1 MKLKYYL
8 RGLGVGIVVTAVILT
23 IANHLGNKMSDE
35 DIIKR
40 AAKLGMVMKEDE
52 SLFPPTEPET
62 TTPEPTSPSPAEQET
77 TAVKPAEQET
87 TAVKPA
93 EPETTTPEPTT
104 PVPTEPETTTPV
116 PAEPQTSGIV
126 IHTATITVTSGMY
139 SEAVSQ
145 KLEEAGIV
153 KNWREFNEYLTSNGY
168 SERLQTGTHSFNSEM
183 GYNEIAEILVSR

>member
-62 TTPEPTSPSPAEQET
+62 TTPEPTTPQP
-77 TAVKPAEQET
+77 
-87 TAVKPA
+87 
-93 EPETTTPEPTT
+93 TTPEPTT

>member
-62 TTPEPTSPSPAEQET
+62 TTPEPTSPSPTEQDT
-77 TAVKPAEQET
+77 TAVKPA
-87 TAVKPA
+87 
-93 EPETTTPEPTT
+93 
-104 PVPTEPETTTPV
+104 EPETTTPV
-116 PAEPQTSGIV
+116 PAEPQTSGVV

-168 SERLQTGTHSFNSEM
+168 AERLQTGTHSFNSEM
-183 GYNEIAEILVSR
+183 GFNEIAEILVTR

>member
-62 TTPEPTSPSPAEQET
+62 TTPEPTSPSPAEQD
-77 TAVKPAEQET
+77 T

-104 PVPTEPETTTPV
+104 PVP
-116 PAEPQTSGIV
+116 AEPQTSGVV

-145 KLEEAGIV
+145 RLEEAGIV

-168 SERLQTGTHSFNSEM
+168 AERLQTGTHSFNSEM
-183 GYNEIAEILVSR
+183 DFNEIAEILVSR

>member
-93 EPETTTPEPTT
+93 EQETTTPEPTT

>member
-52 SLFPPTEPET
+52 SLFP
-62 TTPEPTSPSPAEQET
+62 S
-77 TAVKPAEQET
+77 
-87 TAVKPA
+87 
-93 EPETTTPEPTT
+93 
-104 PVPTEPETTTPV
+104 TEPETTTPV
-116 PAEPQTSGIV
+116 PAEPQTSGVV

-145 KLEEAGIV
+145 RLEEAGIV

-168 SERLQTGTHSFNSEM
+168 AERLQTGTHSFNSEM
-183 GYNEIAEILVSR
+183 DFKEIAEILVSR

>member
-52 SLFPPTEPET
+52 SLFPPT
-62 TTPEPTSPSPAEQET
+62 
-77 TAVKPAEQET
+77 
-87 TAVKPA
+87 

-168 SERLQTGTHSFNSEM
+168 AERLQTGTHSFNSEM

>member
-8 RGLGVGIVVTAVILT
+8 RGLGVGIVVTAIILT

-40 AAKLGMVMKEDE
+40 AGKLGMVMKEDE

-62 TTPEPTSPSPAEQET
+62 TTPEPTSPVTTEPDT
-77 TAVKPAEQET
+77 TAVKPEES
-87 TAVKPA
+87 
-93 EPETTTPEPTT
+93 ETT
-104 PVPTEPETTTPV
+104 PVPTEPETTTPE
-116 PAEPQTSGIV
+116 PATPAPTEPETPEVI

-145 KLEEAGIV
+145 KLEEAGIIS
-153 KNWREFNEYLTSNGY
+153 NWREFNEYLTGNGY
-168 SERLQTGTHSFNSEM
+168 AERLQTGTHSFNSGMSFNEM
-183 GYNEIAEILVSR
+183 AEILVSR

>member
-8 RGLGVGIVVTAVILT
+8 RGLGIGIVVTAVILT

-62 TTPEPTSPSPAEQET
+62 TEPEPTSPSPAEQD
-77 TAVKPAEQET
+77 T

-104 PVPTEPETTTPV
+104 PEPTEPETTTPV
-116 PAEPQTSGIV
+116 PAEPQTSGVV

-168 SERLQTGTHSFNSEM
+168 AERLQTGTHSFNSEM
-183 GYNEIAEILVSR
+183 DFKEIAEILVSR

>member
-8 RGLGVGIVVTAVILT
+8 RGLGVGIVVTAVILA

-62 TTPEPTSPSPAEQET
+62 TIPEPTSPSPTEQD
-77 TAVKPAEQET
+77 T

-116 PAEPQTSGIV
+116 PAEPQTSGVV

-145 KLEEAGIV
+145 RLEEAGIV

-168 SERLQTGTHSFNSEM
+168 AERLQTGTHSFNSEM
-183 GYNEIAEILVSR
+183 DFNEIAEILVSR

>member
-62 TTPEPTSPSPAEQET
+62 TAPEPTSPSPAEQDT
-77 TAVKPAEQET
+77 TAVKPAEQ
-87 TAVKPA
+87 
-93 EPETTTPEPTT
+93 ETTTPEPTT

-116 PAEPQTSGIV
+116 PAEPQTSGVV

-145 KLEEAGIV
+145 RLEEAGIV

-168 SERLQTGTHSFNSEM
+168 AERLQTGTHSFNSEM
-183 GYNEIAEILVSR
+183 DFNEIAEILVSR

>member
-87 TAVKPA
+87 T
-93 EPETTTPEPTT
+93 
-104 PVPTEPETTTPV
+104 TPV
-116 PAEPQTSGIV
+116 PAEPQTSGVV

-168 SERLQTGTHSFNSEM
+168 AERLQTGTHSFNSEM
-183 GYNEIAEILVSR
+183 DFNEIAEILVSR

>member
-52 SLFPPTEPET
+52 SLFPPTEPEI
-62 TTPEPTSPSPAEQET
+62 TTPEPTSPSPTEQD
-77 TAVKPAEQET
+77 T

-93 EPETTTPEPTT
+93 EPETTTPV
-104 PVPTEPETTTPV
+104 PV
-116 PAEPQTSGIV
+116 EPQTSGVV

-145 KLEEAGIV
+145 RLEEAGIV

-168 SERLQTGTHSFNSEM
+168 AERLQTGTHSFNSEM
-183 GYNEIAEILVSR
+183 DFNEIAEILVSR

>member
-62 TTPEPTSPSPAEQET
+62 TTPEPTSPSPAEQDT

-87 TAVKPA
+87 T
-93 EPETTTPEPTT
+93 T
-104 PVPTEPETTTPV
+104 PETTTPV

-183 GYNEIAEILVSR
+183 GFNEIAEILVSR

>member
-62 TTPEPTSPSPAEQET
+62 KTPEPTTPQP
-77 TAVKPAEQET
+77 
-87 TAVKPA
+87 
-93 EPETTTPEPTT
+93 TTPEPTT

>member
-35 DIIKR
+35 DIMKR

-62 TTPEPTSPSPAEQET
+62 TTPEPTSPSPTEQD
-77 TAVKPAEQET
+77 T

-116 PAEPQTSGIV
+116 SAEPQTSGVV

-145 KLEEAGIV
+145 RLEEAGIV

-168 SERLQTGTHSFNSEM
+168 AERLQTGTHSFNSEM
-183 GYNEIAEILVSR
+183 DFNEIAEILVSR

>member
-8 RGLGVGIVVTAVILT
+8 RGLGIGIVVTAVILT

-62 TTPEPTSPSPAEQET
+62 TTPEPTSPSPAEQD
-77 TAVKPAEQET
+77 T

-93 EPETTTPEPTT
+93 EPETTTPEP
-104 PVPTEPETTTPV
+104 TTPV

-168 SERLQTGTHSFNSEM
+168 AERLQTGTHSFNSEM
-183 GYNEIAEILVSR
+183 DFKEIAEILVSR

>member
-8 RGLGVGIVVTAVILT
+8 RGLGIGIVVTAVILT

-62 TTPEPTSPSPAEQET
+62 TTPEP
-77 TAVKPAEQET
+77 
-87 TAVKPA
+87 
-93 EPETTTPEPTT
+93 TTPEPTT

-168 SERLQTGTHSFNSEM
+168 AERLQTGTHSFNSEM
-183 GYNEIAEILVSR
+183 GFNEIAEILVTR

>member
-8 RGLGVGIVVTAVILT
+8 RGLGVVIVVTAVILT

-62 TTPEPTSPSPAEQET
+62 TTPEPTSPSPTEQD
-77 TAVKPAEQET
+77 T

-93 EPETTTPEPTT
+93 EPETTTPESTT

-116 PAEPQTSGIV
+116 PAEPQTSGVV

-168 SERLQTGTHSFNSEM
+168 AERLQTGTHSFNSEM
-183 GYNEIAEILVSR
+183 DFNEIAEILVSR

>member
-40 AAKLGMVMKEDE
+40 AAKLGMVMKEEE
-52 SLFPPTEPET
+52 SLFPPTEPES
-62 TTPEPTSPSPAEQET
+62 TTPEPTSPSPAEQGT
-77 TAVKPAEQET
+77 TAVS
-87 TAVKPA
+87 PA

-104 PVPTEPETTTPV
+104 RVPTEPETTTPV

>member
-62 TTPEPTSPSPAEQET
+62 TTPEPTSPSPTEQDT
-77 TAVKPAEQET
+77 TAVKPA
-87 TAVKPA
+87 
-93 EPETTTPEPTT
+93 
-104 PVPTEPETTTPV
+104 EPETTTPV
-116 PAEPQTSGIV
+116 PAEPQTSGVV

-168 SERLQTGTHSFNSEM
+168 AERLQTGTHSFNSEM
-183 GYNEIAEILVSR
+183 DFNEIAEILVSR

>member
-62 TTPEPTSPSPAEQET
+62 TTPEPTSPSPTEQD
-77 TAVKPAEQET
+77 T

-93 EPETTTPEPTT
+93 EPETTTPEPAT

-116 PAEPQTSGIV
+116 PAEPQTSGVV

-145 KLEEAGIV
+145 RLEEAGIV

-168 SERLQTGTHSFNSEM
+168 AERLQTGTHSFNSEM
-183 GYNEIAEILVSR
+183 DFNEIAEILVSR

>member
-62 TTPEPTSPSPAEQET
+62 TTPEPTSPSPTEQDT
-77 TAVKPAEQET
+77 TAVKL
-87 TAVKPA
+87 A

-116 PAEPQTSGIV
+116 PAEPQTSGVV

-145 KLEEAGIV
+145 RLEEAGIV

-168 SERLQTGTHSFNSEM
+168 AERLQTGTHSFNSEM
-183 GYNEIAEILVSR
+183 DFNEIAEILVSR

>member
-77 TAVKPAEQET
+77 TAVKPAE
-87 TAVKPA
+87 
-93 EPETTTPEPTT
+93 PETTTPE
-104 PVPTEPETTTPV
+104 PTEPETTTPV

>member
-77 TAVKPAEQET
+77 TAVKPAE
-87 TAVKPA
+87 
-93 EPETTTPEPTT
+93 
-104 PVPTEPETTTPV
+104 
-116 PAEPQTSGIV
+116 PQTSGIV

-183 GYNEIAEILVSR
+183 GFNEIAEILVSR

>member
-52 SLFPPTEPET
+52 SLFPPT
-62 TTPEPTSPSPAEQET
+62 
-77 TAVKPAEQET
+77 
-87 TAVKPA
+87 

>member
-62 TTPEPTSPSPAEQET
+62 TTPEP
-77 TAVKPAEQET
+77 
-87 TAVKPA
+87 
-93 EPETTTPEPTT
+93 TTPEPTT

-168 SERLQTGTHSFNSEM
+168 AERLQTGTHSFNSEM
-183 GYNEIAEILVSR
+183 DFNEIAEILVSR

>member
-62 TTPEPTSPSPAEQET
+62 TTPEPTSPSPAEQDT
-77 TAVKPAEQET
+77 TAVKPA
-87 TAVKPA
+87 
-93 EPETTTPEPTT
+93 
-104 PVPTEPETTTPV
+104 EPETTTPV

>member
-62 TTPEPTSPSPAEQET
+62 TTPEPTNPSPAEQET
-77 TAVKPAEQET
+77 TAVKPA
-87 TAVKPA
+87 
-93 EPETTTPEPTT
+93 
-104 PVPTEPETTTPV
+104 EPETTTPV

>member
-40 AAKLGMVMKEDE
+40 AAKLGMIMKEDE

-62 TTPEPTSPSPAEQET
+62 TTPEPTSPSPTEQDT
-77 TAVKPAEQET
+77 TAVKPA
-87 TAVKPA
+87 
-93 EPETTTPEPTT
+93 
-104 PVPTEPETTTPV
+104 EPETTTPV
-116 PAEPQTSGIV
+116 PAEPQTSGVV

-168 SERLQTGTHSFNSEM
+168 AERLQTGTHSFNSEM
-183 GYNEIAEILVSR
+183 DFNEIAEILVSR

>member
-77 TAVKPAEQET
+77 TAVKPAE
-87 TAVKPA
+87 
-93 EPETTTPEPTT
+93 
-104 PVPTEPETTTPV
+104 PETTTPV

-183 GYNEIAEILVSR
+183 GFNEIAEILVSR

>member
-62 TTPEPTSPSPAEQET
+62 TTPEPTSPSPAEQD
-77 TAVKPAEQET
+77 T

-145 KLEEAGIV
+145 KLEEAAV
-153 KNWREFNEYLTSNGY
+153 PFLDAV
-168 SERLQTGTHSFNSEM
+168 
-183 GYNEIAEILVSR
+183 EISL

>member
-62 TTPEPTSPSPAEQET
+62 TTPEPTSPSPTEQD
-77 TAVKPAEQET
+77 T

-93 EPETTTPEPTT
+93 EPETTTPV
-104 PVPTEPETTTPV
+104 PV
-116 PAEPQTSGIV
+116 EPQTSGVV

-145 KLEEAGIV
+145 RLEEAGIV

-168 SERLQTGTHSFNSEM
+168 AERLQTGTHSFNSEM
-183 GYNEIAEILVSR
+183 DFNEIAEILVSR

>member
-62 TTPEPTSPSPAEQET
+62 TTPEPTSPLPT
-77 TAVKPAEQET
+77 EQET

-116 PAEPQTSGIV
+116 PAEPQTSGVV

-168 SERLQTGTHSFNSEM
+168 AERLQTGTHSFNSEM
-183 GYNEIAEILVSR
+183 DFNEIAEILVSR

>member
-62 TTPEPTSPSPAEQET
+62 TTPEPTSPSPAEQD
-77 TAVKPAEQET
+77 T

-93 EPETTTPEPTT
+93 EPETTTPE
-104 PVPTEPETTTPV
+104 PTEPETTTPV
-116 PAEPQTSGIV
+116 PAEPQTSGVV

-145 KLEEAGIV
+145 RLEEAGIV

-168 SERLQTGTHSFNSEM
+168 AERLQTGTHSFNSEM
-183 GYNEIAEILVSR
+183 DFKEIAEILVSR

>member
-8 RGLGVGIVVTAVILT
+8 RGLGIGIVVTAVILT

-62 TTPEPTSPSPAEQET
+62 TEPEPTSPSPAEQDT
-77 TAVKPAEQET
+77 TAVKP
-87 TAVKPA
+87 V

-104 PVPTEPETTTPV
+104 SVPTEPETTTPV

-168 SERLQTGTHSFNSEM
+168 AERLQTGTHSFNSEM
-183 GYNEIAEILVSR
+183 NFKEIAEILVSR

>member
-87 TAVKPA
+87 T
-93 EPETTTPEPTT
+93 TPEPTT

-116 PAEPQTSGIV
+116 PAEPQTSGVV

-168 SERLQTGTHSFNSEM
+168 AERLQTGTHSFNSEM
-183 GYNEIAEILVSR
+183 DFNEIAEILVSR

>member
-62 TTPEPTSPSPAEQET
+62 TTPEPTSPSPAEQD
-77 TAVKPAEQET
+77 T

-93 EPETTTPEPTT
+93 EPETTTPEPTTPEPTT

-116 PAEPQTSGIV
+116 PAEPQTSGVV

-168 SERLQTGTHSFNSEM
+168 SVRLQTGTHSFNSEM

>member
-62 TTPEPTSPSPAEQET
+62 TTPEPTSPSPT
-77 TAVKPAEQET
+77 EQET

-93 EPETTTPEPTT
+93 EPETTTSEPTT
-104 PVPTEPETTTPV
+104 LVPTEPETTTPV
-116 PAEPQTSGIV
+116 PAEPQTSGVV

-168 SERLQTGTHSFNSEM
+168 AERLQTGTHSFNSEM
-183 GYNEIAEILVSR
+183 DFNEIAEILVSR

>member
-62 TTPEPTSPSPAEQET
+62 TTPEPTSPSPTEQD
-77 TAVKPAEQET
+77 T

-93 EPETTTPEPTT
+93 EPETTTPESTT

-116 PAEPQTSGIV
+116 PAEPQTSGVV

-168 SERLQTGTHSFNSEM
+168 AERLQTGTHSFNSKM
-183 GYNEIAEILVSR
+183 DFNEIAEILVSR

>member
-62 TTPEPTSPSPAEQET
+62 T
-77 TAVKPAEQET
+77 
-87 TAVKPA
+87 AVKPA
-93 EPETTTPEPTT
+93 EPETTTPEPTTPEPTT

-183 GYNEIAEILVSR
+183 GFNEIAEILVSR